1 MVNSKEIKTTVS
13 SAWKYLEGLNR
24 LESIDINIPVSIGFP
39 IIENI
44 HRIKNAIAPSME
56 LRDKIILKYSNG
68 TNQINKNENPEEYK
82 MCSVELE
89 ELGNMEISI
98 SILSIDVSSLKS
110 IELPMWAFFALSFM
124 CIGGD

>member
-68 TNQINKNENPEEYK
+68 TNQINKDENPDEYEK
-82 MCSVELE
+82 CSKELE
-89 ELGNMEISI
+89 KLGGMELEISI
-98 SILSIDVSSLKS
+98 LCIEPSKMRST
-110 IELPMWAFFALSFM
+110 ELPMWAFFVLSFM
-124 CIGGD
+124 CSGEK